1 MKTITLIAMLA
12 ASPSMAQECIGT
24 ADAYASLINNY
35 NEERLSTAL
44 RPDGTVIEMWGNR
57 DTGTWS
63 MFITLPNGL
72 SCSVGSGVG
81 FETYQAKPNA

>member
-1 MKTITLIAMLA
+1 MKALILLTALA
-12 ASPSMAQECIGT
+12 ASPAMAQECIGT

-35 NEERLSTAL
+35 GEERLAMAM
-44 RPDGTVIEMWGNR
+44 RPDGSVIELWGSR

-72 SCSVGSGVG
+72 SCSVGSGQG
-81 FETYQAKPNA
+81 FETFAAKPNV